1 MAIELEDALSEA
13 YKLNPVEYRWKK
25 PDKKAPELTDDFKWN
40 FLAELK
46 KPQLEISGP
55 SVGSLLYAL
64 NPQTSELGLKQM
76 DSELNQQLA
85 ANENFDKRG
94 DMAMKFMEQ
103 RVAEDIDNKQFA
115 DKMALEQQKIQ
126 NVDAGHANS
135 LIDNYIKAVQLGD
148 DSAKAIAQDR
158 LIRAFGTQANDI
170 LAKAEKQA
178 KLNRGKELNAG
189 SLESLIPS
197 KWTNKNERDAFI
209 NQVNIDFDDN
219 KITQADKNKLIGKAN
234 QTEDW
239 DTLAKNTYRIANIN
253 ANAQNKA
260 NRGVNEKNATD
271 KENWMKENRNKFRS
285 QKAADEEYDRLFG
298 GK

>member
-40 FLAELK
+40 FLSELK

-76 DSELNQQLA
+76 DSELNQQLQ
-85 ANENFDKRG
+85 ANEMFDKRG
-94 DMAMKFMEQ
+94 EEALKFMEN
-103 RVAEDIDNKQFA
+103 RVQEDIEK
-115 DKMALEQQKIQ
+115 KKLQ

-158 LIRAFGTQANDI
+158 LIRAFGSQANDI
-170 LAKAEKQA
+170 LAKAEEQA
-178 KLNRGKELNAG
+178 KLNRGQELNAG

-197 KWTNKNERDAFI
+197 KWANKNEREAFI
-209 NQVNIDFDDN
+209 KQVNADFDVG

-239 DTLAKNTYRIANIN
+239 DTLAKNTYRVANIN

-260 NRGVNEKNATD
+260 NRGVQKTNATD
-271 KENWMKENRNKFRS
+271 KETWIKNYMEKTGKNRVYATRAYNKE
-285 QKAADEEYDRLFG
+285 FG
-298 GK
+298 IGE

>member
-46 KPQLEISGP
+46 KPQLEITGP

-76 DSELNQQLA
+76 DSELNQQLQ
-85 ANENFDKRG
+85 ANEMFDKRG
-94 DMAMKFMEQ
+94 EDALKFMEN
-103 RVAEDIDNKQFA
+103 RVQEDIAKK
-115 DKMALEQQKIQ
+115 KMQ

-158 LIRAFGTQANDI
+158 LIKAFGTQANDI
-170 LAKAEKQA
+170 LAKAEEQA
-178 KLNRGKELNAG
+178 KLNRGQELNAG

-209 NQVNIDFDDN
+209 KQVNADFDVG

-239 DTLAKNTYRIANIN
+239 DTLAKNTYRVANIN

-260 NRGVNEKNATD
+260 NRGVKKTNATD
-271 KENWMKENRNKFRS
+271 KETWIKNYMEQNNVDRVYATRAYNK
-285 QKAADEEYDRLFG
+285 AFG
-298 GK
+298 E

>member
-1 MAIELEDALSEA
+1 MADIRLQDALEEI
-13 YKLNPVEYRWKK
+13 YEQNPIEYRWKK
-25 PDKKAPELTDDFKWN
+25 YEKKAPELTDDFKWN
-40 FLAELK
+40 FLSELK
-46 KPQLEISGP
+46 QPQLEISGP

-76 DSELNQQLA
+76 ESELNQELK
-85 ANENFDKRG
+85 ANEMFDKRG
-94 DMAMKFMEQ
+94 EDALKFMEN
-103 RVAEDIDNKQFA
+103 RVQEDIAK
-115 DKMALEQQKIQ
+115 KKLQ

-170 LAKAEKQA
+170 LSKAEEQA
-178 KLNRGKELNAG
+178 KLNRGQELNAG

-197 KWTNKNERDAFI
+197 KWSNKNEREAFI
-209 NQVNIDFDDN
+209 KQVNADFDVG

-239 DTLAKNTYRIANIN
+239 DTLANNAYRVANIN

-260 NRGVNEKNATD
+260 NRGVKHTNITD
-271 KENWMKENRNKFRS
+271 KETWIKNYMKRTGKNRVYATRAYNK
-285 QKAADEEYDRLFG
+285 AFG
-298 GK
+298 E

>member
-103 RVAEDIDNKQFA
+103 RVAEDIADKQFA
-115 DKMALEQQKIQ
+115 DKLALEKQKIQ

-135 LIDNYIKAVQLGD
+135 LLANYTQAIQSGD
-148 DSAKAIAQDR
+148 ATAIAIAEDR
-158 LIRAFGTQANDI
+158 IRKTFPNADAILEDAKNKVAGGKVQEENFWRWKSNLPGQANWKNREQRDKFI
-170 LAKAEKQA
+170 NDVEGAMKNGEINIKQGYELIGEANRTSDWQTIRSNAVKQA
-178 KLNRGKELNAG
+178 HAINTASKSVNKTNA
-189 SLESLIPS
+189 
-197 KWTNKNERDAFI
+197 D
-209 NQVNIDFDDN
+209 
-219 KITQADKNKLIGKAN
+219 
-234 QTEDW
+234 
-239 DTLAKNTYRIANIN
+239 
-253 ANAQNKA
+253 
-260 NRGVNEKNATD
+260 D
-271 KENWMKENRNKFRS
+271 KETWIKKYMKKTGKNRVYATRAY
-285 QKAADEEYDRLFG
+285 QKEFG
-298 GK
+298 E

>member
-76 DSELNQQLA
+76 ESELNQELK
-85 ANENFDKRG
+85 ANEMFDKRG
-94 DMAMKFMEQ
+94 EEALDFMEK
-103 RVAEDIDNKQFA
+103 RVQEDIAKK
-115 DKMALEQQKIQ
+115 KMQ

-135 LIDNYIKAVQLGD
+135 LIDNYIKAIQLGD

-158 LIRAFGTQANDI
+158 LIKAFGTQANDI
-170 LAKAEKQA
+170 LAKAEEQA
-178 KLNRGKELNAG
+178 KLNRGQELNAG

-197 KWTNKNERDAFI
+197 KWTNKNERDTFI
-209 NQVNIDFDDN
+209 KQVNADFDAG

-239 DTLAKNTYRIANIN
+239 DTLAKNTYRVANIN

-260 NRGVNEKNATD
+260 NRGVKKTNATD
-271 KENWMKENRNKFRS
+271 KETWIKNYMEQTGKNRVYATRAYQKE
-285 QKAADEEYDRLFG
+285 FG
-298 GK
+298 E

>member
-40 FLAELK
+40 FLSEIK
-46 KPQLEISGP
+46 QPQMEIKGP

-76 DSELNQQLA
+76 DSELNQQLK
-85 ANENFDKRG
+85 ANEMFDKRG
-94 DMAMKFMEQ
+94 EDALKFMEN
-103 RVAEDIDNKQFA
+103 RVQEDIAK
-115 DKMALEQQKIQ
+115 KKLQ

-170 LAKAEKQA
+170 LAKAEEQA
-178 KLNRGKELNAG
+178 NANAAQK
-189 SLESLIPS
+189 SKVLELESKLPGHAKFNTPKEREAFKDEVKAAKAVGLI
-197 KWTNKNERDAFI
+197 N
-209 NQVNIDFDDN
+209 VDDM
-219 KITQADKNKLIGKAN
+219 NKLLAKAT

-239 DTLAKNTYRIANIN
+239 ETIN
-253 ANAQNKA
+253 ANILKQAQANAKA
-260 NRGVNEKNATD
+260 GRGVQKTEQQLIDEKY
-271 KENWMKENRNKFRS
+271 KELKKKYPSMSDAE
-285 QKAADEEYDRLFG
+285 AYDRAKEMVG
-298 GK
+298 AK

>member
-1 MAIELEDALSEA
+1 MDF
-13 YKLNPVEYRWKK
+13 RWKSE
-25 PDKKAPELTDDFKWN
+25 DLVAPELNNDFKWR
-40 FLAELK
+40 FASEMLK
-46 KPQLEISGP
+46 PKLQIEGP
-55 SVGSLLYAL
+55 GVGSLLYAM
-64 NPQTSELGLKQM
+64 NPATSELGLKQM

-94 DMAMKFMEQ
+94 DEALKFMEK
-103 RVAEDIDNKQFA
+103 RVAEDIADKQFA
-115 DKMALEQQKIQ
+115 DKMDLEKLKIQ

-135 LIDNYIKAVQLGD
+135 LIDNYIKAIQLGD

-158 LIRAFGTQANDI
+158 LIRAFGSQANDI

-178 KLNRGKELNAG
+178 KLNRGKELHAG
-189 SLESLIPS
+189 GLYSLIPS
-197 KWTNKNERDAFI
+197 KWNNTKEREAFKT
-209 NQVNIDFDDN
+209 QVNENFDAG
-219 KITQADKNKLIGKAN
+219 KITQADKDKLIGKAN

-239 DTLAKNTYRIANIN
+239 DTLAKNENRIANIN
-253 ANAQNKA
+253 AKAQNRA
-260 NRGVNEKNATD
+260 NRNVNTNNAEH